1 MKKTLVC
8 AALAISCCGSVAW
21 AQADN
26 TGGGDYHGRNNI
38 NENDKGR
45 GAVPGKADPM
55 ATDSVASIHITSK
68 KKHRVFGEKASRK
81 HSESSSSTH

>member
-1 MKKTLVC
+1 MKNI
-8 AALAISCCGSVAW
+8 LACMAFVISCCSMAAW

-26 TGGGDYHGRNNI
+26 TGGGDYHGRNNV

-55 ATDSVASIHITSK
+55 ATDSVASIHITTKKRHSPSK
-68 KKHRVFGEKASRK
+68 KASVKR
-81 HSESSSSTH
+81 SGSSSSAH